1 MVRNV
6 EKRCLFCNKLE
17 IKKNLPNGNQMFLE
31 IFHISE
37 IRYLKIYVTLKFKR
51 FPIVLKSSPEEN
63 I

>member
-51 FPIVLKSSPEEN
+51 FLIVLKSSPEEN